1 MENMGPVKE
10 EKLDF
15 STDHH
20 PQKMSKNPK
29 TYLTL
34 EVKGQLIQES
44 KSPGMSNKKLS
55 QKYGISQ
62 PQISKIL
69 KNQLKIL
76 TTLNSNNG
84 SSRLKVCSKGGKFP
98 EVENRL
104 YDWVVKKQNN
114 HLKISNQLMSD
125 KAKEIAAEL
134 GIVDFKCSENW
145 IIRFKSRKNLSFR
158 TRKKYQKIQYGTNNH
173 QQIENEDFSDYLI
186 DDITISQNSTSPNS
200 EEILPENQNM
210 NESYDDNLEETDY
223 YNIHEVEEDIFDV
236 HEEEKN
242 LLKVEEDEI
251 DDLQIES
258 ALMYTKMEN
267 PWNIGSLYDLRYY
280 NCPSCDYYS
289 NIKQK
294 FINHVYNAHPEKI
307 YYLKNIK
314 DGSMDDITCPWNLK
328 NNPHDSNDNN
338 YGFNFENVVTKIE
351 IENSDIENNEDTYFN
366 SDDGGNEPEVE
377 NDDIYNKIEI
387 PTEELKVEMCPT
399 KEPMSLESSGK
410 LKIRKHSKIK
420 SKQKFLTLKVKGQVI
435 QESKSPGMTNKKLCE
450 KYGLSASHVS
460 RILKNQARILTKLE
474 ASKNGEF
481 SELTLDKGWLC
492 KGGKFPELENRL
504 YDWVVEKQNDNLKI
518 SSQIMSDKAK
528 EIAAELGIVDFKCS
542 ENWIIRF
549 KSRKNLGKSDRK
561 VERVKCELCDLDFT
575 PFRLKQ
581 HMENEHDHT
590 ACICEKCGREF
601 ESQVKLKKH
610 KFSSHPNKTG
620 IKKKFLPLQVRGQLI
635 QESKA
640 PGMTNKKLSEK
651 YGVDKSCVS
660 KILKNQLRILT
671 RIEEEA
677 GKSPELEKHW
687 YCEVC
692 GKMCKTKK
700 SLRFHIRTIHDKIF
714 NYPCPTCGKGF
725 IRPSTLRKH
734 TQIVHEGIKPFNCEH
749 CGKPFSSTS
758 MVKRHVITV
767 HEGQKNFKCEYCEH
781 AYGQSG
787 DLKRHIDRVHKNK
800 LYLV

>member
-10 EKLDF
+10 EKLDI

-34 EVKGQLIQES
+34 EVKGQLIKES

-76 TTLNSNNG
+76 ATLNSNNG

-125 KAKEIAAEL
+125 
-134 GIVDFKCSENW
+134 
-145 IIRFKSRKNLSFR
+145 
-158 TRKKYQKIQYGTNNH
+158 Q
-173 QQIENEDFSDYLI
+173 
-186 DDITISQNSTSPNS
+186 
-200 EEILPENQNM
+200 
-210 NESYDDNLEETDY
+210 
-223 YNIHEVEEDIFDV
+223 
-236 HEEEKN
+236 
-242 LLKVEEDEI
+242 
-251 DDLQIES
+251 
-258 ALMYTKMEN
+258 
-267 PWNIGSLYDLRYY
+267 
-280 NCPSCDYYS
+280 
-289 NIKQK
+289 
-294 FINHVYNAHPEKI
+294 
-307 YYLKNIK
+307 
-314 DGSMDDITCPWNLK
+314 
-328 NNPHDSNDNN
+328 
-338 YGFNFENVVTKIE
+338 
-351 IENSDIENNEDTYFN
+351 
-366 SDDGGNEPEVE
+366 
-377 NDDIYNKIEI
+377 
-387 PTEELKVEMCPT
+387 
-399 KEPMSLESSGK
+399 
-410 LKIRKHSKIK
+410 
-420 SKQKFLTLKVKGQVI
+420 
-435 QESKSPGMTNKKLCE
+435 
-450 KYGLSASHVS
+450 
-460 RILKNQARILTKLE
+460 
-474 ASKNGEF
+474 
-481 SELTLDKGWLC
+481 
-492 KGGKFPELENRL
+492 
-504 YDWVVEKQNDNLKI
+504 
-518 SSQIMSDKAK
+518 AK

-549 KSRKNLGKSDRK
+549 KSRKNLGKSDKK
-561 VERVKCELCDLDFT
+561 VERVKCELCDLEFT

-677 GKSPELEKHW
+677 GKDPELEKHW

-700 SLRFHIRTIHDKIF
+700 SLRFHIRNIHDKIF

-725 IRPSTLRKH
+725 LQPCRLEKH
-734 TQIVHEGIKPFNCEH
+734 IKLVHQGIKPFNCEH
-749 CGKPFSSTS
+749 CGKPFSSTT

-800 LYLV
+800 LYLA